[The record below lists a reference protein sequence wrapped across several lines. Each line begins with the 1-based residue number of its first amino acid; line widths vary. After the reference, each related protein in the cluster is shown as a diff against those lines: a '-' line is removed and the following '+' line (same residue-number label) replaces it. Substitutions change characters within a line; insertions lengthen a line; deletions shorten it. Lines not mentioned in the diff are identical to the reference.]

1 MIESIYL
8 HNFQCHRDLKL
19 ELGLSTVFQGG
30 SDHGK
35 TAVLRALYW
44 VIYNEPKGDAYV
56 STWAY
61 TRTKGGDIRFHPN
74 EWTEATIKVEG
85 HTITR
90 KRDNNFNGYIVD
102 GKEYTALK
110 GGVPDE
116 VNAILNIS
124 EVSVQ
129 EQFDAPFLLSMTP
142 GEAAQFLNKLAKL
155 EDVSGILAAA
165 KKKAMDDN
173 SAAEKAAVA
182 LQEAEEAEKK
192 FDWLEEAQSLA
203 DRCECLEKDING
215 TRTEISSME
224 DTVAEYDDA
233 ARKLVPLDNALKNL
247 PEFEDKSAAIEKCH
261 NGVELLRDYRDAL
274 VHIDQKTNAL
284 DAIEA
289 LGPYPADRD
298 FNRTALE
305 RSLSA
310 FDSLGDIDRL
320 KEAEEALAKLGP
332 MPEKI
337 DPTKRLALE
346 DSLRDYDSLPNVD
359 AISASIK
366 ELEQSLE
373 GQVCPTCGRPFTA
386 HEAHHAAV

>member
-1 MIESIYL
+1 
-8 HNFQCHRDLKL
+8 
-19 ELGLSTVFQGG
+19 
-30 SDHGK
+30 
-35 TAVLRALYW
+35 
-44 VIYNEPKGDAYV
+44 
-56 STWAY
+56 
-61 TRTKGGDIRFHPN
+61 
-74 EWTEATIKVEG
+74 
-85 HTITR
+85 
-90 KRDNNFNGYIVD
+90 
-102 GKEYTALK
+102 
-110 GGVPDE
+110 
-116 VNAILNIS
+116 
-124 EVSVQ
+124 
-129 EQFDAPFLLSMTP
+129 MTP

-155 EDVSGILAAA
+155 EDVSGILAVAQ
-165 KKKAMDDN
+165 KKAMDDN

-182 LQEAEEAEKK
+182 LQEAEEDEKK

-203 DRCECLEKDING
+203 DRCECLEQDINE
-215 TRTEISSME
+215 TRTEISSMK
-224 DTVAEYDDA
+224 DSVNQYDDV

-261 NGVELLRDYRDAL
+261 NGVEILRDYRDAL

-298 FNRTALE
+298 FNRAALE

-310 FDSLGDIDRL
+310 FDSLGDIDKL

-337 DPTKRLALE
+337 DPAKRIALE
-346 DSLRDYDSLPNVD
+346 DSLRDYDSLPDVD
-359 AISASIK
+359 TISASIQ